1 MSTCKRK
8 KNFKLI
14 CSLLILTIIMQIVAP
29 LISIGAELGTIEMKT
44 NAIELKAGDTIELE
58 VYLKGDNFA
67 YFEGYLSYDTTVF
80 DTIVLGDDGDIV
92 VNPELRG
99 WTVGSSPTDSEF
111 FSVSRDAGSISC
123 NGLLVTITLRVLKD
137 TTSSVFRIEDCYMCN
152 EDNEEQ
158 EGFYG
163 EYTLPAQSTEYNITY
178 DANLSSVTE
187 SVQNMPEAGKKVQGA
202 TYTIPDTIPTR
213 LGYNFVNWNTKSDGS
228 GTTYVAGNTY
238 STDAT
243 LILYA
248 QWEEKT
254 STLTINPNGGTYS
267 GSTSITKKYNETIA
281 ISDPTSAPDGYV
293 IRFNTNGGIADSIQ
307 ITQTSKF
314 DKWLLTGGG
323 VFDGQNYTFDGEN
336 GTLKAQYIGQN
347 IKLPTATKTGATFK
361 GWYTSISGG
370 TYVGGSED
378 TYIPNANTTLFAQWD
393 EINYTLTVNPN
404 GGTYNGTTAN
414 STIQGTYNSSVAVTN
429 PTVPE
434 GYTVTLNN
442 NGETKQ
448 VKQTMNFDKWI
459 VTGKGTLSGIAYTFG
474 DGDGQ
479 LTATYTSN
487 NVELETPTKEGY
499 TFDGWYTLQ
508 SGGTKVT
515 SPYMPTS
522 NITLYAHWTAN
533 TYTITFDPGQ
543 GTVAEPTK
551 TVTYDETYGT
561 LPTPTRP
568 GYEFVGWKNSNNETI
583 NSTDTVKI
591 KENTTLTAEWLGA
604 QYTVTFDYDGG
615 TPATPESKTV
625 RNEGKYGELPEPT
638 KQGYTFKGWYN
649 SNEEKI
655 ESTSTVNLTSD
666 ETLKAKWEANKYT
679 ITFNPGEGA
688 TIDETTREVKYG
700 DIYGRLPE
708 PTKPGYEFEGW
719 YNQDGDKIQETDVI
733 DILTDIT
740 LTAKWT
746 GKTYILTFD
755 YNGGTGNE
763 TSRTIQNGL
772 AYGTLPTAQKE
783 GYTFKGWLDENG
795 QDVQGSEIVNTISD
809 ITLTANYE
817 INKYKVTFKNDDGSI
832 LKTEIVEHGS
842 SVQYTGNTPVK
853 ANVQEGY
860 EATFNGW
867 TDSSKLSNITEDITV
882 IATYTISPKVYT
894 ITYNNLKNSDN
905 SANPSTY
912 TIEDENITLVDLPNQ
927 EKYIFKGW
935 YTSDDETG
943 TKVTSIDTSKL
954 GNIILYAQWENDSLY
969 LKSKKY
975 KVGENDIDN
984 YEDGDIY
991 LDKIQPETTLSE
1003 FINNCDTNGTIT
1015 VINEEGQVLSDEDL
1029 IGTNMTIKVTKY
1041 DEEITLKAVVMG
1053 DLDGNGKVTA
1063 TDLSALNQNI
1073 LKVVKLEGAV
1083 FKAADLDDNNRITAT
1098 DLSTENSVI
1107 LKNITLTYVKP
1118 SKTQL

>member
-1 MSTCKRK
+1 MPETTK
-8 KNFKLI
+8 
-14 CSLLILTIIMQIVAP
+14 
-29 LISIGAELGTIEMKT
+29 IGATFLGWSTD
-44 NAIELKAGDTIELE
+44 A
-58 VYLKGDNFA
+58 
-67 YFEGYLSYDTTVF
+67 EGNN
-80 DTIVLGDDGDIV
+80 IIG
-92 VNPELRG
+92 
-99 WTVGSSPTDSEF
+99 VG
-111 FSVSRDAGSISC
+111 
-123 NGLLVTITLRVLKD
+123 
-137 TTSSVFRIEDCYMCN
+137 
-152 EDNEEQ
+152 
-158 EGFYG
+158 
-163 EYTLPAQSTEYNITY
+163 
-178 DANLSSVTE
+178 
-187 SVQNMPEAGKKVQGA
+187 
-202 TYTIPDTIPTR
+202 
-213 LGYNFVNWNTKSDGS
+213 
-228 GTTYVAGNTY
+228 GNTY
-238 STDAT
+238 TPEYTRANAPIT
-243 LILYA
+243 LYA
-248 QWEEKT
+248 QYEEEKY
-254 STLTINPNGGTYS
+254 TLTINPN
-267 GSTSITKKYNETIA
+267 E
-281 ISDPTSAPDGYV
+281 
-293 IRFNTNGGIADSIQ
+293 
-307 ITQTSKF
+307 
-314 DKWLLTGGG
+314 
-323 VFDGQNYTFDGEN
+323 
-336 GTLKAQYIGQN
+336 
-347 IKLPTATKTGATFK
+347 
-361 GWYTSISGG
+361 
-370 TYVGGSED
+370 
-378 TYIPNANTTLFAQWD
+378 
-393 EINYTLTVNPN
+393 
-404 GGTYNGTTAN
+404 GTYNGTTSN
-414 STIQGTYNSSVAVTN
+414 TTIQGTYNSSKTIEDPVAPN
-429 PTVPE
+429 

-442 NGETKQ
+442 KGNTKDIIQTKTFTEWTKTSGE
-448 VKQTMNFDKWI
+448 
-459 VTGKGTLSGIAYTFG
+459 GTINTSNKEFTFG
-474 DGDGQ
+474 ASD
-479 LTATYTSN
+479 ATIIASYTSN

-499 TFDGWYTLQ
+499 TFDGWYTQ
-508 SGGTKVT
+508 EMGGTKVT

-522 NITLYAHWTAN
+522 NITLYAHWTAK

-543 GTVAEPTK
+543 GTVAEPTR

-568 GYEFVGWKNSNNETI
+568 GFEFDGWEDSNGNKITE
-583 NSTDTVKI
+583 SDTVKI
-591 KENTTLTAEWLGA
+591 TEDTTLKATWLGA

-746 GKTYILTFD
+746 GKTYTLTFN

-882 IATYTISPKVYT
+882 IGTYTISPKVYT

-1118 SKTQL
+1118 SKKQL